1 MVHTFFF
8 AGRYNVLRGESNVAI
23 MILVVPAI
31 GGYGVED
38 IYLGGVFTSGSSLR
52 LGPGAG

>member
-1 MVHTFFF
+1 NTGCACGHW
-8 AGRYNVLRGESNVAI
+8 LRLGGESNVVI
-23 MILVVPAI
+23 VLAI